1 MARPPEMKGVPL
13 QWSTYIAV
21 EALDETLARAA
32 ELGGTVVHG
41 PMDSPF
47 GPFAGILDPGG
58 ATFTAI
64 QLTG

>member
-1 MARPPEMKGVPL
+1 MDGIPA
-13 QWSTYIAV
+13 QWNTYIAV
-21 EALDETLARAA
+21 SSLDETLARAA

-47 GPFAGILDPGG
+47 GPFAGIADPGG
-58 ATFTAI
+58 AMFTAI